1 MKSVLITGCSSGLGK
16 FICENFSDAVCLTR
30 KSYKK
35 TINRNKKYDYIVH
48 CAFNRDYSK
57 DPERSMSEDI
67 EMAKSMSEMAERKL
81 IFMSSIDIYR
91 DEYKVYSE
99 SKKQCEKIILESSE
113 KNLVVRLCAMLGEY
127 MKPNSFTK
135 ASEGKVKDL
144 TLDLDS
150 SFYYCLHS
158 HVLKFIKLSILEDIR
173 GVIDFV
179 PKEKTTLREVV
190 GCFDK
195 SNQNTYKYIT
205 PHIDNSEIQKYMP
218 EFANRC
224 SLSIAKEFLERQDSK

>member
-1 MKSVLITGCSSGLGK
+1 MTNILITGSESGLGK
-16 FICENFSDAVCLTR
+16 YLCEHFDNADRLTR
-30 KSYKK
+30 TNCIDILSCKK
-35 TINRNKKYDYIVH
+35 RYEYIIH